1 MAHPLGL
8 RARLTALVVAS
19 ALPALALF
27 SYSAW
32 EQRAGLERQAGDEL
46 LRLARVEAQKHG
58 QLVEGAR
65 QTLVALSQNYRGF
78 YERGDREGC
87 RDFSARAAKETR
99 GLYQTM
105 GVVRP
110 DGEMFCNAVPWQGRI
125 DASDRSYFRTA
136 RDAGRFAIGEYQIGR
151 ATGRE
156 GISFGLPLRSAA
168 GQLVAVAFISLD
180 IAEFDRRASE
190 APLPAGA
197 FYAVL
202 DVAGKVLAMRPP
214 NTRIGWIGE
223 PLADAA
229 LRDAVKRDHK
239 ALEQTVGDDGTAWL
253 VATEPVLRDT
263 DGGVP
268 LRVMIAIPRSEI
280 IAEANLDFARNV
292 AILLVATLLV
302 LALAWWG
309 AEYFVR
315 ARLAA
320 LLDAAGRVHGG
331 DLAARTGLAG
341 SNDEI
346 GRLARAFD
354 DMTQALQQ
362 RDGELQAALKLVQEQ
377 AIHDPL
383 TGLYNRRQMEELLAR
398 EFLRTQ
404 RSGSPF
410 SVVMVDIDHFK
421 RINDQYGHECG
432 DEVLR
437 QVAALLGNA
446 VRRSDIVCRYGGE
459 EFLILLLGASL
470 ENALRRAAE
479 IHRSVRN
486 LIVPLRGEPVAIAA
500 SFGIAACPEHGT
512 DRDALLRAADGALYR
527 AKNAGRDRI
536 VAADAGPQ

>member
-1 MAHPLGL
+1 MAHSPGL
-8 RARLTALVVAS
+8 RARITALVVAS

-32 EQRAGLERQAGDEL
+32 EQRADLERNAGDEL
-46 LRLARVEAQKHG
+46 LRLASVEALKHG

-65 QTLVALSQNYRGF
+65 QTLVALAQTYRAF
-78 YERGDREGC
+78 YESGDRAGC
-87 RDFSARAAKETR
+87 GDFSARVVKETR
-99 GLYQTM
+99 GLYQAM
-105 GVVRP
+105 GVHRL
-110 DGEMFCNAVPWQGRI
+110 DGEVFCSALPWQGRI
-125 DASDRSYFRTA
+125 DVSDRLYFRQA
-136 RDAGRFAIGEYQIGR
+136 RDAGRFAVGEYQIGR
-151 ATGRE
+151 VSGRE
-156 GISFGLPLRSAA
+156 GVNFGLPLRGGA
-168 GQLVAVAFISLD
+168 GQPIAVVFIGLD

-190 APLPAGA
+190 APLRAGA
-197 FYAVL
+197 FIAVL

-214 NTRIGWIGE
+214 NTRVGWIGE
-223 PLADAA
+223 QLADAA
-229 LRDAVKRDHK
+229 LRDAVKHDRK
-239 ALEQTVGDDGTAWL
+239 ALGRTVDGNGMEWL
-253 VATEPVLRDT
+253 IATEPVMRDA
-263 DGGVP
+263 DGSVP
-268 LRVMIAIPRSEI
+268 LRVMIAIPRSDVV
-280 IAEANLDFARNV
+280 ADANLDFARNV
-292 AILLVATLLV
+292 AVLLVATLLV

-309 AEYFVR
+309 AEYFIR
-315 ARLAA
+315 ARIAA
-320 LLDAAGRVHGG
+320 LLDAAGRVQGG

-362 RDGELQAALKLVQEQ
+362 HEVELQAALKLVQEQ

-383 TGLYNRRQMEELLAR
+383 TGLYNRRQMEELLAH
-398 EFLRTQ
+398 EFLRAQ
-404 RSGSPF
+404 RSGAPF
-410 SVVMVDIDHFK
+410 AVVMVDIDHFK
-421 RINDQYGHECG
+421 RINDNYGHESG

-479 IHRSVRN
+479 IHRRVRN

-500 SFGIAACPEHGT
+500 SFGVAACPVHGT

-536 VAADAGPQ
+536 VAANAGPQ